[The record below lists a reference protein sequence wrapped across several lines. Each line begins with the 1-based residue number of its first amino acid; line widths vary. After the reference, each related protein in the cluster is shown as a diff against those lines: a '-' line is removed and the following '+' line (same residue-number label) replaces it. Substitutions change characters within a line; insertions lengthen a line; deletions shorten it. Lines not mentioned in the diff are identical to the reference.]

1 MQILMMIEI
10 LIVPLLI
17 LVLGILFRCGIP
29 RKRNRWF
36 GIRNRTTM
44 KSQEA
49 WQYAHRVCAA
59 PLIVLGLLLLAAA
72 VLLLILFADAV
83 WFVWASSAMVLIA
96 AAAMLFCLWYARMK
110 IEKRFGQ

>member
-1 MQILMMIEI
+1 MQILMMIEL
-10 LIVPLLI
+10 LISPLLI
-17 LVLGILFRCGIP
+17 LICGILFRCGIP

-36 GIRNRTTM
+36 GIRSRTTM
-44 KSQEA
+44 RSQEA

-59 PLIVLGLLLLAAA
+59 PLIVVGLLLLAAA
-72 VLLLILFADAV
+72 VLLILFADAV

-110 IEKRFGQ
+110 IEKRFGH

>member
-17 LVLGILFRCGIP
+17 LICGILFRCGIP

-59 PLIVLGLLLLAAA
+59 PLIVVGLLLLAAA
-72 VLLLILFADAV
+72 LAGFLVF
-83 WFVWASSAMVLIA
+83 
-96 AAAMLFCLWYARMK
+96 
-110 IEKRFGQ
+110 